1 MKRKNLLAIAAGL
14 TMMAA
19 SGVYA
24 QGYLGA
30 GVGAGNIDV
39 DCTGVTDCDKSNTG
53 YKVYGGYQ
61 FGGGW
66 AAELGYFG
74 WGKVTGS
81 GTLAGVGTG
90 TGKLR
95 ATGVGV
101 GVAYFFPV
109 APDWVP
115 VVRLGIA
122 RNTGK
127 LTATD
132 TTNGGGSISD
142 TTHSTQPYFGVGIGY
157 KMMPQLFLTG
167 EVDFSRV
174 KYLDSEKAD
183 VRLISIGLRY
193 AF

>member
-1 MKRKNLLAIAAGL
+1 MKRKNLLAIVAGL

-30 GVGAGNIDV
+30 GVGQGNIDV
-39 DCTGVTDCDKSNTG
+39 DCTGLTSCDKSSTG

-66 AAELGYFG
+66 AAELGYFD
-74 WGKVTGS
+74 WGKVTGV
-81 GTLAGVGTG
+81 GTLDEVGTG
-90 TGKLR
+90 SGKLR

-115 VVRLGIA
+115 VVRLGVA

-127 LTATD
+127 VTLTD
-132 TTNGGGSISD
+132 SVGSISD
-142 TTHSTQPYFGVGIGY
+142 TTHSTQPYFGLGIGY
-157 KMMPQLFLTG
+157 KLMPQLFLTG
-167 EVDFSRV
+167 EIDFSRV

-183 VRLISIGLRY
+183 VRLISIGARY

>member
-24 QGYLGA
+24 QGYVGA
-30 GVGAGNIDV
+30 GVGAGNVDV
-39 DCTGVTDCDKSNTG
+39 DCSGLTSCDKSNTG
-53 YKVYGGYQ
+53 YKIYGGYQ

-66 AAELGYFG
+66 AAELAYFD
-74 WGKVTGS
+74 WGKVTGT
-81 GTLAGVGTG
+81 GTITGLGTG
-90 TGKLR
+90 SGKLR

-115 VVRLGIA
+115 VVRLGVA
-122 RNTGK
+122 RTTGK
-127 LTATD
+127 ATLTD
-132 TTNGGGSISD
+132 TVGSISD
-142 TTHSTQPYFGVGIGY
+142 TTHSTQPYFGLGIGY
-157 KMMPQLFLTG
+157 KLMPQLFLTG
-167 EVDFSRV
+167 EVDFSKV
-174 KYLDSEKAD
+174 KYLSTEKD
-183 VRLISIGLRY
+183 DTRLISIGVHY